1 MPMDLASAAAI
12 AAPFVAK
19 GAEAF
24 SKTAGDRLAGKAAE
38 LLRAVSGKFKGDPY
52 AEQTLVR
59 AKEMP
64 ESEERIGM
72 LSGILAEKMQSDHDF
87 AEVICRLVNETKKNC
102 TVQINNFSGQTVHGN
117 QTVIDTVHGSV
128 NIGDGI
134 RDKGK

>member
-1 MPMDLASAAAI
+1 MDLVSVAAI

-38 LLRAVSGKFKGDPY
+38 LFRAVADKFKGDSY

-64 ESEERIGM
+64 ESEGRLGT
-72 LSGILAEKMQSDHDF
+72 LSEILAEKMESDPDF
-87 AEVICRLVNETKKNC
+87 EDKISRLVNEAQNERACK
-102 TVQINNFSGQTVHGN
+102 IFNFSGQTVHGN
-117 QTVIDTVHGSV
+117 QTVIDTVHGTV
-128 NIGDGI
+128 NIGDAQ
-134 RDKGK
+134 RDGKQ